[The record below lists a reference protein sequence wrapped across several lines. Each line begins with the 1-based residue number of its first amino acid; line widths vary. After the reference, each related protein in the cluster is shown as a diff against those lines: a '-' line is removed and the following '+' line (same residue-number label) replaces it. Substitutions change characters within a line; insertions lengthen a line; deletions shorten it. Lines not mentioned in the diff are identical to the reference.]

1 MIMNEERRIVT
12 RGASGRLVEKA
23 SEFIAD
29 VMPVHTEEEAA
40 AFIESIRK
48 KYYDARHH
56 CYAYIL
62 NDGVIRKSS
71 DDGEPSQTAG
81 KPMMDIL
88 ENMGLTDVCAVVTRY
103 FGGTLLGTG
112 GLVRAYSGALK
123 DGLEHCEIAE
133 VASGSLIR
141 YSISYDLY
149 GKISHMSESGML
161 YIMEQEFAQDVTVSL
176 LVREEDC
183 GKTAKNI
190 ENISAGRAKL
200 LDITK
205 AKYIIVKDKPQIL

>member
-1 MIMNEERRIVT
+1 MSEASYIIT
-12 RGASGRLVEKA
+12 RGGTGRLVEKA

-29 VMPVHTEEEAA
+29 VVPVHTEEEVA
-40 AFIESIRK
+40 AFIESVRK

-62 NDGVIRKSS
+62 DGGAVKRSS

-81 KPMMDIL
+81 KPMMDML
-88 ENMGLTDVCAVVTRY
+88 EGRGLTDVCAVVTRY

-123 DGLEHCEIAE
+123 NALEDCESAE
-133 VASGSLIR
+133 VTDGVLMR

-149 GKISHMSESGML
+149 GRLTHMSESGAFYLMH
-161 YIMEQEFAQDVTVSL
+161 QEFGQEVTLSL
-176 LVREEDC
+176 LVRSEDAE
-183 GKTAKNI
+183 KTAADMVS
-190 ENISAGRAKL
+190 ISAGRAKS
-200 LDITK
+200 LDIAK